1 MTLLNTRFSASPT
14 TFGPPNHVVGVSG
27 VPETISF
34 VLRHCWLAFQS
45 APVQGVHLLK
55 EDSSLRKPSNRC
67 NVHFKMMTTSKWRV
81 HVNANIGVAF
91 HFFLNSLF
99 PSYLSIYSP
108 NTQVLMTE
116 FQYLV
121 ICAGTRAWE
130 LLVCWSI
137 KSCRIASPR
146 SGILHCKNGD
156 GVPAMFPWC
165 CWCWR
170 IAIIYKRSM
179 RASQS
184 SSCYV
189 YYS

>member
-1 MTLLNTRFSASPT
+1 MATSESRFIFSC
-14 TFGPPNHVVGVSG
+14 
-27 VPETISF
+27 I
-34 VLRHCWLAFQS
+34 LY
-45 APVQGVHLLK
+45 
-55 EDSSLRKPSNRC
+55 
-67 NVHFKMMTTSKWRV
+67 
-81 HVNANIGVAF
+81 
-91 HFFLNSLF
+91 F
-99 PSYLSIYSP
+99 PRTYLSSYSP
-108 NTQVLMTE
+108 NTQVLMTK

-137 KSCRIASPR
+137 KSWRIASPR

-179 RASQS
+179 RASQVHHAMLCNVIHS
-184 SSCYV
+184 TLKVTQQKPLV
-189 YYS
+189 YIANCPSDNKSGTEMVTVLKDSRFTIYTPADNCCPEIHVAAGQKLFRS